1 MQVVGFIAGYGAWSW
16 IVAGLILLALEL
28 VLPGGFLL
36 WMGIAGL
43 VTGGVTL
50 AVPIGWPLQWLIFG
64 VVSLVGIA
72 LWVRWQRGRPIASD
86 RPYLNRRADQLVG
99 QEAVL
104 EQAIAQGFGRVVL
117 GDTVWRV
124 AGQDLPIGTPVR
136 ITGSTGN
143 VLQVEPIA
151 PPAPAA
157 SLR

>member
-1 MQVVGFIAGYGAWSW
+1 MQVVDFIGGYGPWSW

-151 PPAPAA
+151 PAAPAA